1 MGIIMKYFWK
11 RKEGFTLVEIMVAM
25 IVLSIGL
32 LSFFALNMAIIK
44 SNVFSKAITYATNLA
59 QEKIEQL
66 KNTPYASITN
76 QTETGIGLNNAFTRT
91 TTVQEGVPQANM
103 KTITVTVTWQEMK
116 PFISQKQHKV
126 ILTTA
131 IAQ

>member
-1 MGIIMKYFWK
+1 MKKFWGN
-11 RKEGFTLVEIMVAM
+11 KEGFTLVEIMVAI
-25 IVLSIGL
+25 IVLAIGL

-66 KNTPYASITN
+66 KNTPYANITN

-131 IAQ
+131 ITQ

>member
-1 MGIIMKYFWK
+1 MKKFWGN
-11 RKEGFTLVEIMVAM
+11 KEGFTLVEIMVAI
-25 IVLSIGL
+25 IVFSIGL
-32 LSFFALNMAIIK
+32 LIFISLNIAIIK

-66 KNTPYASITN
+66 KNTPYANITN

>member
-1 MGIIMKYFWK
+1 MKYFWK

-131 IAQ
+131 ITQ

>member
-1 MGIIMKYFWK
+1 MKKFWGN
-11 RKEGFTLVEIMVAM
+11 KEGFTLVEIMVAM

>member
-1 MGIIMKYFWK
+1 
-11 RKEGFTLVEIMVAM
+11 MVAM

-32 LSFFALNMAIIK
+32 LSFFALNTAIIK

-66 KNTPYASITN
+66 KNTSYASITN

-91 TTVQEGVPQANM
+91 TTVQDGVPQANM
-103 KTITVTVTWQEMK
+103 KTITVTVTWNEMK
-116 PFISQKQHKV
+116 PFISQKQHSV
-126 ILTTA
+126 VLTTA

>member
-1 MGIIMKYFWK
+1 MKKFWGN
-11 RKEGFTLVEIMVAM
+11 KEGFTLVEIMVAM

-66 KNTPYASITN
+66 KNTPYANITN

-131 IAQ
+131 ITQ

>member
-1 MGIIMKYFWK
+1 MKYFWK

-66 KNTPYASITN
+66 KNTPYANITN